1 MLTVTAQNRATTDSV
16 ATLHSKE
23 LIPAVVYGPKHTAQS
38 ISIPAREFAK
48 VWRTAGESTIIALK
62 GLGSD
67 VEVLIHDVQM
77 HPLTNEALH
86 VDFYAFDKTKK
97 LTATIPLHFV
107 GLSQAEKSGAIII
120 KVMHELTIEVLPA
133 ELPSHID
140 VDLAKLAKIDDHI
153 TVGDLPLPASAEAEL
168 GKDEIIATAVEAKEE
183 VVSNAAPDVIPA
195 VAEAQA
201 AAAAAAAAKP
211 ADPDKKKS
219 S

>member
-1 MLTVTAQNRATTDSV
+1 MLTVTAQNRAATDSV
-16 ATLHSKE
+16 AILHSKE
-23 LIPAVVYGPKHTAQS
+23 EIPAVVYGPKHAAQS

-67 VEVLIHDVQM
+67 VEVLIHEVQM
-77 HPLTNEALH
+77 HPLSNQALH

-107 GLSQAEKSGAIII
+107 GLSQAEKSGAVII

-140 VDLAKLAKIDDHI
+140 VDLSKLAKIDDHI
-153 TVGDLPLPASAEAEL
+153 TVADLPLPASAEAEL
-168 GKDEIIATAVEAKEE
+168 GMDEIIATAVEAKEE
-183 VVSNAAPDVIPA
+183 VVSNVAPDVIPA

-219 S
+219 Q

>member
-1 MLTVTAQNRATTDSV
+1 LR
-16 ATLHSKE
+16 SKE
-23 LIPAVVYGPKHTAQS
+23 EIPAVVYGPKHTAQS
-38 ISIPAREFAK
+38 ITIPAREFAK

-67 VEVLIHDVQM
+67 VEVLIHEVQM
-77 HPLTNEALH
+77 HPLTSQALH

-97 LTATIPLHFV
+97 LTATIPLHFTGV
-107 GLSQAEKSGAIII
+107 SAAEKAGAIII

-153 TVGDLPLPASAEAEL
+153 TVADLPLPASAEAEL
-168 GKDEIIATAVEAKEE
+168 GSDEIVATAVEAKEE
-183 VVSNAAPDVIPA
+183 VVSNLAPDVIPA

-201 AAAAAAAAKP
+201 AAAAAAASKAP
-211 ADPDKKKS
+211 DPDKKKS
-219 S
+219 